1 MSKILE
7 LKSGLKT
14 KKEWYNYIDLL
25 YKNGIMDL
33 EGHSKMFH
41 AIRDS
46 KIPDGDSEWKG
57 VVLNVMK
64 FLKLRIIGNL

>member
-46 KIPDGDSEWKG
+46 KIPDGDSE
-57 VVLNVMK
+57 
-64 FLKLRIIGNL
+64 